1 MATQKR
7 KVVKTVTFS
16 GTTLGILTA
25 TTGAGLSIEEDS
37 AAAFGDEMFTQVP
50 RVVASPDDLTLECI
64 DEGENP
70 GLTTGDVDTF
80 TITLTYWN
88 GSTQEKTKTVSK
100 ECSVKSISF
109 GTAQV
114 DGDRKATVSIT
125 LAPVGGVDLS
135 AWFPASGG
143 GH

>member
-7 KVVKTVTFS
+7 KVVRTVTFS
-16 GTTLGILTA
+16 GTTLGIVSA
-25 TTGAGLSIEEDS
+25 TTGAGLSIETDS
-37 AAAFGDEMFTQVP
+37 ASAFGDEMITQVP
-50 RVVASPDDLTLECI
+50 RVVASPDDLALECI
-64 DEGENP
+64 DEGETP
-70 GLTTGDVDTF
+70 DLKIGDVDTF

-88 GSTQEKTKTVSK
+88 GSVQEKTKTISK

-125 LAPVGGVDLS
+125 LAPVGGVDID
-135 AWFPASGG
+135 AWNGNGG